1 MTDSISSNNHSMLV
15 GENAKMLREQIE
27 EEKCKIVSERVLSS
41 DEETEISFSV
51 RGNIR
56 GLQAT
61 DIGNFLDTMRAG
73 GGALSGHGKV
83 VLISKYSENTSYSDR
98 GISKVQDRSVSWPE
112 AVYFHTTENIRR
124 WH

>member
-1 MTDSISSNNHSMLV
+1 MTKSISSHSHSMVV

-27 EEKCKIVSERVLSS
+27 EGKCKMVSERVLSA

-73 GGALSGHGKV
+73 GALSGHGNV
-83 VLISKYSENTSYSDR
+83 VLISEYSENTSYSDR
-98 GISKVQDRSVSWPE
+98 GICKVRDRSVSWPE

>member
-1 MTDSISSNNHSMLV
+1 MTESISSNKHSMLV

-73 GGALSGHGKV
+73 GALSGHGKV
-83 VLISKYSENTSYSDR
+83 VLISEYSENTSYSES
-98 GISKVQDRSVSWPE
+98 GISKVRDRSVSWPE